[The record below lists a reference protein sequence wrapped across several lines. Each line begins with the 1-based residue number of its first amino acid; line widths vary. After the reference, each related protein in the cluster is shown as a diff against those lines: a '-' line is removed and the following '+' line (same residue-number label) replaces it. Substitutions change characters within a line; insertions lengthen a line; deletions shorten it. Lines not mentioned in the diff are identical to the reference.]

1 MCWTP
6 GEDVSRLSPSG
17 CFFLVCTG
25 AEGPEG
31 EQPARQAPGIWDPGQ
46 RSEMDFG
53 AEPVLGV
60 SASSSS
66 NKELQREVGRL
77 GPDCPT
83 GVLTRAGGR
92 DHPKSQTRVLLGR
105 AKLLISQHPLGR
117 SGLGGGTPC
126 WALRPETCPF
136 LPRELSMAP
145 KCIITGYVFP

>member
-1 MCWTP
+1 
-6 GEDVSRLSPSG
+6 
-17 CFFLVCTG
+17 
-25 AEGPEG
+25 
-31 EQPARQAPGIWDPGQ
+31 
-46 RSEMDFG
+46 MDFG
-53 AEPVLGV
+53 AEPVLGG

-117 SGLGGGTPC
+117 SGLGGDSMLGPEAGNMSLPPQGT
-126 WALRPETCPF
+126 LDG
-136 LPRELSMAP
+136 S
-145 KCIITGYVFP
+145 